1 MNWTG
6 PHLPGARPPELAPRP
21 HFGAHSGPGHGA
33 AAVGHTARAC
43 MVGVG
48 AVGPPG
54 GREPQC
60 SHGKPP
66 AARLIK
72 APEVIQAPQGLG
84 KGRPLMG
91 P

>member
-1 MNWTG
+1 
-6 PHLPGARPPELAPRP
+6 
-21 HFGAHSGPGHGA
+21 
-33 AAVGHTARAC
+33 